1 MIPPGFLVTRFDVNK
16 LIGVSKDRSRW
27 KNLRAFRS
35 SGEIY
40 LPGDLQTSP
49 WSPLKKKLKS
59 VCSHVTLKAER
70 AEDTILSEAQM
81 NKILVVEDEQHQ
93 RELYA
98 MELQDEGYEVEQA
111 ANGKE
116 AVEKVKNNK
125 YDLVVLDIRMPEM
138 DGIEALGKILSRDKK
153 IPIIIYTAYSN
164 YKSNFMTWTA
174 DAYITKSSNLDE
186 LKNKIQEILASR
198 TK

>member
-1 MIPPGFLVTRFDVNK
+1 MSRSNHQG
-16 LIGVSKDRSRW
+16 GVSAMS
-27 KNLRAFRS
+27 
-35 SGEIY
+35 
-40 LPGDLQTSP
+40 
-49 WSPLKKKLKS
+49 
-59 VCSHVTLKAER
+59 
-70 AEDTILSEAQM
+70 
-81 NKILVVEDEQHQ
+81 KILIVEDEQHQ

-111 ANGKE
+111 SNGKE
-116 AVEKVKNNK
+116 GVEKVKSNK
-125 YDLVVLDIRMPEM
+125 YDLVIMDIRMPEM

-186 LKNKIQEILASR
+186 LKDKIREILSTRSA
-198 TK
+198 

>member
-1 MIPPGFLVTRFDVNK
+1 M
-16 LIGVSKDRSRW
+16 S
-27 KNLRAFRS
+27 
-35 SGEIY
+35 
-40 LPGDLQTSP
+40 
-49 WSPLKKKLKS
+49 
-59 VCSHVTLKAER
+59 
-70 AEDTILSEAQM
+70 
-81 NKILVVEDEQHQ
+81 KILVVEDEQHQ

-98 MELQDEGYEVEQA
+98 MELQDEGYEVDQA
-111 ANGKE
+111 ANGRE
-116 AVEKVKNNK
+116 AVEKVKANK

-186 LKNKIQEILASR
+186 LKGKIQEILAGRS
-198 TK
+198 K